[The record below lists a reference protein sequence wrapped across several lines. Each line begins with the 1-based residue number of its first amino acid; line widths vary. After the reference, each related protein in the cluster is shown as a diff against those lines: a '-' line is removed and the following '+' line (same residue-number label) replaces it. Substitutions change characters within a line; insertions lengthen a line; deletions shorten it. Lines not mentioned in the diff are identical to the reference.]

1 MTAYVPPTRTTL
13 MEYACRQSLAV
24 TLLAAAAWGVH
35 QGGHADYVTPYLLMA
50 CALVPQVLIATV
62 ALGDEDRR
70 RRLRSSARPAPVVL
84 GCSAVG
90 GWVLDQPSVVT
101 AAAGVATAGLLV
113 SASPRHLVPSRRA
126 G

>member
-1 MTAYVPPTRTTL
+1 
-13 MEYACRQSLAV
+13 MEYACRQVIAV

-70 RRLRSSARPAPVVL
+70 RRLRSSARPAPVPGLLAVVL